1 VQDGAVGHYQGRVE
15 GSQRRQDRAGLVERR
30 RIPAS
35 QSLWTPFFS
44 PIRTVIPGNNVLACR
59 TEKNIA
65 QEISVQEQ
73 EQEMTRLRFW
83 KFKKHLIF
91 P

>member
-1 VQDGAVGHYQGRVE
+1 M
-15 GSQRRQDRAGLVERR
+15 
-30 RIPAS
+30 
-35 QSLWTPFFS
+35 
-44 PIRTVIPGNNVLACR
+44 PGNNVLACR